1 MKNIKIEMIKLLCN
15 FTDVRYVLRK
25 MQSMKISIHLF
36 LGLCLVSLLLA
47 GCKSTGKTTGVE
59 TPVST
64 SGLNFVKS
72 DRLSKVLEKASR
84 TDQIVFMDIYT
95 TWCAPCKLMD
105 EYVFTDPDT
114 RKFMNENFIN
124 YKVDAEKGN
133 GQTVA
138 TMFGASTYP
147 TLVFVDKN
155 GRVLARRQGATTI
168 TELKNLAQEALL
180 AKGP

>member
-1 MKNIKIEMIKLLCN
+1 
-15 FTDVRYVLRK
+15 
-25 MQSMKISIHLF
+25 MKILIHILTS
-36 LGLCLVSLLLA
+36 LCFVCLLLS
-47 GCKSTGKTTGVE
+47 GCKSTGKTAEVKT
-59 TPVST
+59 TKST

-72 DRLSKVLEKASR
+72 DRLSKVLEKANR
-84 TDQIVFMDIYT
+84 TDQIIFMDIYT

-114 RKFMNENFIN
+114 KKFMNKNFIN

-138 TMFGASTYP
+138 TMYGASTYP
-147 TLVFVDKN
+147 TLVFIDKN
-155 GRVLARRQGATTI
+155 GKVLARRQGATTI
-168 TELKNLAQEALL
+168 TELKRLAQEAII

>member
-1 MKNIKIEMIKLLCN
+1 MQKIKQLCN
-15 FTDVRYVLRK
+15 FTNASYVLRK
-25 MQSMKISIHLF
+25 TQSMKISIHLF
-36 LGLCLVSLLLA
+36 LGLCLVSLLLS
-47 GCKSTGKTTGVE
+47 GCKSTSKTADTD

-64 SGLNFVKS
+64 SGLNFVNS

-138 TMFGASTYP
+138 TMYGASTYP
-147 TLVFVDKN
+147 TLVFIDKD
-155 GRVLARRQGATTI
+155 GKVLARRQGATSI
-168 TELKNLAQEALL
+168 TELKSLAQEALL

>member
-1 MKNIKIEMIKLLCN
+1 
-15 FTDVRYVLRK
+15 
-25 MQSMKISIHLF
+25 
-36 LGLCLVSLLLA
+36 
-47 GCKSTGKTTGVE
+47 
-59 TPVST
+59 
-64 SGLNFVKS
+64 
-72 DRLSKVLEKASR
+72 
-84 TDQIVFMDIYT
+84 
-95 TWCAPCKLMD
+95 MD

-138 TMFGASTYP
+138 TMYGASTYP

>member
-1 MKNIKIEMIKLLCN
+1 MIKHLCN
-15 FTDVRYVLRK
+15 FTDISDVLRK
-25 MQSMKISIHLF
+25 TQSMKISIHIIT
-36 LGLCLVSLLLA
+36 GLCIMALLLS
-47 GCKSTGKTTGVE
+47 GCKSTSKSADIE
-59 TPVST
+59 TPISN

-72 DRLSKVLEKASR
+72 DRLSKVLEQASR

-138 TMFGASTYP
+138 TMYGASTFP
-147 TLVFVDKN
+147 TLVFIDKD
-155 GRVLARRQGATTI
+155 GKVLARRQGATSI
-168 TELKNLAQEALL
+168 TDLRNLAQEAII

>member
-25 MQSMKISIHLF
+25 TQSMKISIHLF
-36 LGLCLVSLLLA
+36 LGLCLVSLLLS
-47 GCKSTGKTTGVE
+47 GCKSTDKTTGVE
-59 TPVST
+59 TPISP

-138 TMFGASTYP
+138 TMYGASTYP
-147 TLVFVDKN
+147 TLVFIDKN

>member
-1 MKNIKIEMIKLLCN
+1 MISYLCN
-15 FTDVRYVLRK
+15 FTNTCYVLRK
-25 MQSMKISIHLF
+25 TQSMKILVPIFTS
-36 LGLCLVSLLLA
+36 LCFVALLLS
-47 GCKSTGKTTGVE
+47 GCKSTGKTAEVK
-59 TPVST
+59 TPISP

-84 TDQIVFMDIYT
+84 TDEIVFMDIYT

-138 TMFGASTYP
+138 LMYGASTYP
-147 TLVFVDKN
+147 TLVFIDKD
-155 GRVLARRQGATTI
+155 GKILARRQGATTI
-168 TELKNLAQEALL
+168 TELKKLAQEAIL
-180 AKGP
+180 AKGS

>member
-1 MKNIKIEMIKLLCN
+1 MIKHLCN
-15 FTDVRYVLRK
+15 FADTSYVLRK
-25 MQSMKISIHLF
+25 TQSMKVSIHIFTAILF
-36 LGLCLVSLLLA
+36 LTLSLS
-47 GCKSTGKTTGVE
+47 GCKSSSKTADVE
-59 TPVST
+59 TPISS

-84 TDQIVFMDIYT
+84 NDEIVFMDIYT

-138 TMFGASTYP
+138 TMYGASTYP
-147 TLVFVDKN
+147 TLVFIDKD
-155 GRVLARRQGATTI
+155 GKVLARRQGATTI
-168 TELKNLAQEALL
+168 TELMNLAQEAIV

>member
-1 MKNIKIEMIKLLCN
+1 MIRYLCN
-15 FTDVRYVLRK
+15 FTYVQYVLSK
-25 MQSMKISIHLF
+25 TQSMKNTMHILMG
-36 LGLCLVSLLLA
+36 LGLIALLLA
-47 GCKSTGKTTGVE
+47 GCKSSNKTAKAE
-59 TPVST
+59 TPVYSN
-64 SGLNFVKS
+64 SVNFVKS
-72 DRLSKVLEKASR
+72 DRLSKILEKASR

-114 RKFMNENFIN
+114 KKFMDENFIN

-138 TMFGASTYP
+138 TMYGASTYP
-147 TLVFVDKN
+147 TLVFLDKD

-168 TELKNLAQEALL
+168 TELRSLAEEAII

>member
-1 MKNIKIEMIKLLCN
+1 MIKHLCN
-15 FTDVRYVLRK
+15 FTNTSYVLRK
-25 MQSMKISIHLF
+25 TQSMKISIHIF
-36 LGLCLVSLLLA
+36 TSLCLMALILS

-59 TPVST
+59 TPIST

-72 DRLSKVLEKASR
+72 DLLSKVLEKASR

-95 TWCAPCKLMD
+95 TWCAPCKLME

-133 GQTVA
+133 GQTIA

-147 TLVFVDKN
+147 TLVFIDKD
-155 GRVLARRQGATTI
+155 GKVLARRQGATTI
-168 TELKNLAQEALL
+168 TELRNLAQEAII

>member
-1 MKNIKIEMIKLLCN
+1 MKSIKIKMIKHLCN

-25 MQSMKISIHLF
+25 TQSMKISIHVF
-36 LGLCLVSLLLA
+36 LALCLISLLLS
-47 GCKSTGKTTGVE
+47 GCKSSGKTAGVK
-59 TPVST
+59 TPTST
-64 SGLNFVKS
+64 TGLNFVKS
-72 DRLSKVLEKASR
+72 DGLSKVLEEATR

-105 EYVFTDPDT
+105 EYVFTDPST

-133 GQTVA
+133 GQTIA
-138 TMFGASTYP
+138 TIYGATSYP

-155 GRVLARRQGATTI
+155 GKVLARREGATTI
-168 TELKNLAQEALL
+168 TELKSLAQEAIL

>member
-1 MKNIKIEMIKLLCN
+1 MIRHLCN
-15 FTDVRYVLRK
+15 FTSLSYVLRK
-25 MQSMKISIHLF
+25 TRSMKIAMHIF
-36 LGLCLVSLLLA
+36 TGLCLIALLLS
-47 GCKSTGKTTGVE
+47 GCKSGKKTDEATTP
-59 TPVST
+59 TYSN
-64 SGLNFVKS
+64 GLNFVKS

-114 RKFMNENFIN
+114 KKFMDENFIN

-138 TMFGASTYP
+138 TMYGATTYP
-147 TLVFVDKN
+147 TLVFIDKD
-155 GRVLARRQGATTI
+155 GKVLARRQGATTI
-168 TELKNLAQEALL
+168 TELRNLAQEAIT

>member
-1 MKNIKIEMIKLLCN
+1 MKNIKIEMINLLYN
-15 FTDVRYVLRK
+15 FTNTCYVLRK
-25 MQSMKISIHLF
+25 MQSMKISIHIF
-36 LGLCLVSLLLA
+36 LGLCLVSLLLS
-47 GCKSTGKTTGVE
+47 GCKSTDKTAGIE
-59 TPVST
+59 TPKSN
-64 SGLNFVKS
+64 SGLNFIKS
-72 DRLSKVLEKASR
+72 DQLSKVLEEATR

-124 YKVDAEKGN
+124 YKVDAEKDN
-133 GQTVA
+133 GQVVA
-138 TMFGASTYP
+138 TIYGASSYP

-155 GRVLARRQGATTI
+155 GKVLARREGATTI
-168 TELKNLAQEALL
+168 TELKSLAQEAIL

>member
-1 MKNIKIEMIKLLCN
+1 MKTSMQI
-15 FTDVRYVLRK
+15 FT
-25 MQSMKISIHLF
+25 
-36 LGLCLVSLLLA
+36 GLCLISLFLV
-47 GCKSTGKTTGVE
+47 GCKSSDKTAKTTP
-59 TPVST
+59 TYKN
-64 SGLNFVKS
+64 GLNFVKS

-105 EYVFTDPDT
+105 EYVFTDPGT
-114 RKFMNENFIN
+114 KKFMDENFIN

-138 TMFGASTYP
+138 TMYGASVYP
-147 TLVFVDKN
+147 TLIFVDKDGN
-155 GRVLARRQGATTI
+155 VLARREGATTI
-168 TELKNLAQEALL
+168 TELRSLAQEAII